1 MARYDNS
8 LQVAIE
14 MRQGPCMWFSSL
26 FFFLQAWMTW
36 GLWGKPPSSPTLTLT
51 LTGSSALHCH
61 LLPPLTSFLD
71 QRFFS
76 PLGFDVFVWESCELK
91 AIKQKTVV
99 HMWQCFYSY
108 ITGKSSQ
115 FWYPGLWGDPWSDHK
130 HPGQL
135 CKKNESDA
143 RRTIHD
149 LREQMELLFFPFFF
163 SSPATRGIPPNSGLL
178 PALSMSP
185 QLLAWPVESELL
197 WSQLAAD
204 SCSQAK
210 QSIDPGCRFHT
221 RVSGGRRWSLMC
233 LCRVCGVKGRHGD
246 KVMTSLCYFW
256 CVCVCHH

>member
-1 MARYDNS
+1 
-8 LQVAIE
+8 
-14 MRQGPCMWFSSL
+14 
-26 FFFLQAWMTW
+26 MTW
-36 GLWGKPPSSPTLTLT
+36 GLWGTPPSSPTLTLTLT

-115 FWYPGLWGDPWSDHK
+115 FWYPRLWGDPWSDHK

-163 SSPATRGIPPNSGLL
+163 FFFPRHARHPAQLRSPPCIEHVAAAASVACWKW
-178 PALSMSP
+178 ALVISARRR
-185 QLLAWPVESELL
+185 QLLS
-197 WSQLAAD
+197 S
-204 SCSQAK
+204 
-210 QSIDPGCRFHT
+210 
-221 RVSGGRRWSLMC
+221 
-233 LCRVCGVKGRHGD
+233 
-246 KVMTSLCYFW
+246 
-256 CVCVCHH
+256 